1 MRRGCSSTALPST
14 RARGPRCRS
23 KRRSRSASPTRW
35 PSRCRT
41 WRSSCSAATATPPST
56 TWSGCTAMPTAGRWR
71 AARRACSASAS
82 CPSIS
87 VGASTSGRDPVP
99 HVEVEPGVSLYAQDV
114 GEGPPVVLIAGF
126 GLSHEVWDDQVRAL
140 GDRHRVLCVDLRGT
154 GRSDKPLRD
163 YDTYSVERLAT
174 DVEIVLDHLDVHD
187 AAVVGWSFGGQ
198 IAFQLAASVPERL
211 SRLVL
216 VASNAVRAS
225 RSDEFPFGATAD
237 ALEAA
242 LVRGEIERR
251 FESRRA
257 TLRSGFYR
265 EPEPDLLDW
274 LLRCQLQM

>member
-1 MRRGCSSTALPST
+1 
-14 RARGPRCRS
+14 
-23 KRRSRSASPTRW
+23 
-35 PSRCRT
+35 
-41 WRSSCSAATATPPST
+41 
-56 TWSGCTAMPTAGRWR
+56 
-71 AARRACSASAS
+71 
-82 CPSIS
+82 
-87 VGASTSGRDPVP
+87 VP

-140 GDRHRVLCVDLRGT
+140 GERHRVLCVDLRGT

-174 DVEIVLDHLDVHD
+174 DVETVLDRLDVHD

-198 IAFQLAASVPERL
+198 IAFQLAASVPDRL

-225 RSDEFPFGATAD
+225 RSDEFPFGATPD

-251 FESRRA
+251 LESRRA
-257 TLRSGFYR
+257 TLRSGFCR

-274 LLRCQLQM
+274 LLRCQLQMPSWAAVACYHSYLRTDLTARLPDVTLPVTQIIGAQDPVTRPDGARWLQERLADARLVELPECGHYPLFEAREPFNDALVEAIR